1 MMGSVKRAYSVTLA
15 ASTAALA
22 AVVTGCTG
30 IGMTE
35 GVVIDGT
42 AYSVQEVQEA
52 AEQLSEVSP
61 EPVDTATVIYQA
73 GIAPLL
79 SGWFEGTSYEV
90 TDSEV
95 TRSLADAGLEGEPG
109 DLTVQAV
116 SAQRYLS
123 LINDQAT
130 MSDEELAPVVAE
142 LQTLT
147 QEDLGALP
155 VEVNPRFGSWSPAGD
170 GVLPQVP
177 EWIVQPES

>member
-1 MMGSVKRAYSVTLA
+1 MMGSVKRAYSLPLA
-15 ASTAALA
+15 APTAAL
-22 AVVTGCTG
+22 VVVVAGCTG
-30 IGMTE
+30 VGMTE

-52 AEQLSEVSP
+52 TEQLSEVSP

-95 TRSLADAGLEGEPG
+95 SSSLADAGLEGEPG

-116 SAQRYLS
+116 SSQRYLA